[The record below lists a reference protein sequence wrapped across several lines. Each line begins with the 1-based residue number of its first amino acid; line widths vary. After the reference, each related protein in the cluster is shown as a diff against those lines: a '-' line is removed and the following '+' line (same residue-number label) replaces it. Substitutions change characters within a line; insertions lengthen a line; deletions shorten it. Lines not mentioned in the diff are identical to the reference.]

1 MRLISLYHI
10 TEKSLA
16 LNLGL
21 LCVVVVV
28 VVVVFKS
35 RSSKP
40 QSPSS
45 SSVVIEFIA
54 GQMIIFK
61 RCRSIDDC

>member
-21 LCVVVVV
+21 LFVVVV

-35 RSSKP
+35 RSS
-40 QSPSS
+40 
-45 SSVVIEFIA
+45 
-54 GQMIIFK
+54 
-61 RCRSIDDC
+61 